1 MTKQKNYL
9 TKSTEKIY
17 TFYVLKIIQEKKLRI
32 KYLSQKIQK
41 KKMMWKKKVAALQF
55 SKVI

>member
-41 KKMMWKKKVAALQF
+41 KKMMWKKKLLLYNSV
-55 SKVI
+55 K